1 MTTVEA
7 PSETRTYRNRSVD
20 EGRAVDY
27 REEAKRLAAED
38 YQARIRRSTARGL
51 RIRSRRGV
59 RACSAIPV
67 FKVAITS
74 PASTGSSHRVHYA
87 NHRMLG

>member
-38 YQARIRRSTARGL
+38 YQARIRRFHSARASHS
-51 RIRSRRGV
+51 IASW
-59 RACSAIPV
+59 SA
-67 FKVAITS
+67 
-74 PASTGSSHRVHYA
+74 R
-87 NHRMLG
+87 L